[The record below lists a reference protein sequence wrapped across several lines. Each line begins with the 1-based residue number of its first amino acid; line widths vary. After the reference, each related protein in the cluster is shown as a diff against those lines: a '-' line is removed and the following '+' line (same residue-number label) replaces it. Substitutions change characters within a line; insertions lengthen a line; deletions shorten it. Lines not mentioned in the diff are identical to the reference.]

1 MSSIIEVN
9 NLTYQYTDI
18 PVLENLNLSIE
29 RGSFL
34 GLVGPNGSGKS
45 TLIKCILGLAKP
57 QAGTLSMFGSEIN
70 RFSEWGRIGYVSQ
83 RANRFNAGFPA
94 TVFEVVSMGLFGQ
107 VGLFRF
113 IKKKDRNKV
122 YDALQTVGM
131 ENFAKQPIG
140 KLSGGQQQRVLIA
153 RALVSE
159 PELLILDEPTV
170 GIDAVSARKFYDLL
184 GQLNREKGLTLLL
197 VSHDVGTMTKYVT
210 DVACLNKTIHFHGT
224 AHDFEADK
232 NLSTLYGYDVQQII
246 HEHEEIA
253 K

>member
-1 MSSIIEVN
+1 
-9 NLTYQYTDI
+9 
-18 PVLENLNLSIE
+18 
-29 RGSFL
+29 
-34 GLVGPNGSGKS
+34 
-45 TLIKCILGLAKP
+45 
-57 QAGTLSMFGSEIN
+57 MFGSEIN